1 MLSTDQK
8 ERLAL
13 ALVDAL
19 NVAVE
24 LGPEHRE
31 VDRHLASFQ
40 RELRRAFDSTG
51 ERRVELAMTSSLFMH
66 SGVELVSATIRGR
79 RQIEALR
86 GCSAGGFEFDI
97 GTTDADLRRLIE
109 FSVAARGTVQALD
122 DARLALAKRGVAS
135 VRLLAA
141 SDDYEWA
148 PVHRPATVTLYE
160 RSGFH
165 LAEAAPV
172 YRSMALAVEDAVDV
186 AQKGGA
192 VNMSAARSVGEQ
204 LSAITFA
211 RYSDLMHL
219 VERPDFDLFT
229 IQHSLRVALLAT
241 YVASRLG
248 ASTPVLT
255 EIAAAGLLHDVGKG
269 RVPRAIL
276 EKPGRLD
283 AEEREAIA
291 RHPQLGAE
299 ILLESPEVGPSALG
313 AAFGHHL
320 RHDGRGYPSTRP
332 WFARSR
338 ITSLIQ
344 VCDVFEALTARR
356 PYKEP
361 YSPARAF
368 ELMFADA
375 GAFDPALLA
384 AFTRQM
390 GLFPPGRFVRLT
402 DGRLARVAAV
412 GVALDRPAVRTM
424 PDGVAIDL
432 GQPEHAR
439 LSVAELVEEHVA
451 LRELTAAEQVA
462 DDERADL
469 AREATR
475 AQGAE
480 VTPETPAGQRCDAAG
495 DTHGEDCRHC

>member
-1 MLSTDQK
+1 MLSTELK

-31 VDRHLASFQ
+31 VDLHLSSFQ
-40 RELRRAFDSTG
+40 RELRRAFDTTG
-51 ERRVELAMTSSLFMH
+51 ERRVELAMSSSLFMH
-66 SGVELVSATIRGR
+66 SGAKLVSATIRGR

-86 GCSAGGFEFDI
+86 GCSAGGFEFDL
-97 GTTDADLRRLIE
+97 GTTEADLRRLIQ
-109 FSVAARGTVQALD
+109 FSVDARGSIQSLEDARTNLAARGVQ
-122 DARLALAKRGVAS
+122 S

-141 SDDYEWA
+141 DDDYEWA
-148 PVHRPATVTLYE
+148 PVHKPATASLYE
-160 RSGFH
+160 RSGFR
-165 LAEAAPV
+165 LADAAPV
-172 YRSMALAVEDAVDV
+172 YRSMAMAVEDAVDV
-186 AQKGGA
+186 AQRGGA

-204 LSAITFA
+204 LSAVTFSG
-211 RYSDLMHL
+211 YSDLLHL

-241 YVASRLG
+241 YVASKLG
-248 ASTPVLT
+248 AATNVLT

-269 RVPRAIL
+269 RVPREIL

-320 RHDGRGYPSTRP
+320 RHDGGGYPGTRP
-332 WFARSR
+332 WFKRSR

-368 ELMFADA
+368 EIMYDDA
-375 GAFDPALLA
+375 GAFDPQLLA

-390 GLFPPGRFVRLT
+390 GLYPPGRFVRLS

-412 GVALDRPAVRTM
+412 GAALDRPTVRTM
-424 PDGVAIDL
+424 PDGEVIDL
-432 GQPEHAR
+432 GQPSDAR
-439 LSVAELVEEHVA
+439 LSVAELLDEHTA
-451 LRELTAAEQVA
+451 LREVTAAERTA
-462 DDERADL
+462 EDPERADTNERSDEPSQ
-469 AREATR
+469 AP
-475 AQGAE
+475 E
-480 VTPETPAGQRCDAAG
+480 VDHRCEPDGGLHG
-495 DTHGEDCRHC
+495 DGCRLC